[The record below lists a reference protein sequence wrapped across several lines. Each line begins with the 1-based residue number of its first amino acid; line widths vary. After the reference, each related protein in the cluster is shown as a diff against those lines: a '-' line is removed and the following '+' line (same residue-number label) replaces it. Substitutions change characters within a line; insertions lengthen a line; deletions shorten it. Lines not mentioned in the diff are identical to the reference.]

1 MNEMWKSVMPASHA
15 SRAKSS
21 CEYIKPFDGILMDRQ
36 PRSRHQRTSG
46 RRLRRMVGSPP
57 PKATLV
63 APRRRASASAA
74 MTGSVAMFSFR
85 ISSVI
90 EQ

>member
-1 MNEMWKSVMPASHA
+1 
-15 SRAKSS
+15 
-21 CEYIKPFDGILMDRQ
+21 
-36 PRSRHQRTSG
+36 
-46 RRLRRMVGSPP
+46 MVGSPP
-57 PKATLV
+57 PNATFV